1 MPKGANQKDKL
12 YHLDQIML
20 EQTDEEH
27 YLTMPPIMQALG
39 EYGVTA
45 DRKSIYNDLRDL
57 DKLGIEVEGE
67 AVIIEQTM
75 KCTKQSHRIAKSG

>member
-1 MPKGANQKDKL
+1 MCPRKSAV
-12 YHLDQIML
+12 III
-20 EQTDEEH
+20 
-27 YLTMPPIMQALG
+27 TMPQIMQALG